1 MEETQKTKVFFN
13 RAKCNVTQGW
23 FRQTQALRFSYP
35 WCVDGFSRRIMWLKV
50 TRSNN
55 SPVVPASY
63 YLETVSALKLR
74 PTLLQTDC
82 GTENN
87 ITAAPLHQT
96 R

>member
-1 MEETQKTKVFFN
+1 
-13 RAKCNVTQGW
+13 
-23 FRQTQALRFSYP
+23 
-35 WCVDGFSRRIMWLKV
+35 MWLKV
-50 TRSNN
+50 IRSNN

-63 YLETVSALKLR
+63 NLETVSALKLC

-87 ITAAPLHQT
+87 VTAAPLHQT